1 MILYRLLLLAFPRR
15 VRREFGD
22 DMARLFEAQRRAA
35 RETGEGTARFWIR
48 AVADALVHGAAERIL
63 IARESLRTFALRAA
77 GAERGPGAPA
87 SDGVGGSDGAKPA
100 GRNWR
105 LMMRAF
111 THDLKH
117 AVRLLVRQPGVT
129 IVAIVTLALGI
140 GANAAIFSAVDAI
153 LLRPLPYED
162 PDRLVMVWE
171 KRQAEGVLDNLVAP
185 ADYVDWA
192 RMSSVFERMAAFGQT
207 TRDLTGSGDPIR
219 IGTGAV
225 TPAFFDVFR
234 IRMQLGRAFD
244 AAEGIQGRN
253 RVVILGHGLW
263 QRQFGSDATI
273 VGRTITLNGLP
284 FEVVGV
290 LPESFEFPDPTLE
303 MWTPLAF
310 EGTSEPLSRDT
321 HNFFVYARLKP
332 GVTLQ
337 QARAEMD
344 RLGGQLSSQYPE
356 TNRAHGIWVTSLGD
370 QITGP
375 MQRASAQAS
384 GLRSGL
390 LLLLA
395 AVGFVLLI
403 ACVNVANLLLARAA
417 GRRREMAVRAAI
429 GAGRA
434 RLAGQALTES
444 LVLGLAGG
452 VASLLVGYWG
462 IVALRDLTPS
472 DTQVVGLE
480 HLALDGR
487 VLVFALLLSIATGL
501 VFGLLP
507 AWHLAKQDVNM
518 ALKDG
523 GRTAGA
529 IRRRLRLALVVSE
542 IALASLLLVGAG
554 LTLRSFQTLLR
565 AQPGFASE
573 GVLTSVVALPGSRY
587 RTNDMLIAAVEQIQA
602 RFAAIPGVR
611 AVGATSLLP
620 LSGQDSR
627 RGVVVEGRVVPAN
640 TPTRAHP
647 RSVTPGYF
655 RAMGLQLVSGR
666 FFTDADG
673 ATAAPIAIV
682 NETMARSYWP
692 GRSPVGSRVRYT
704 GTKELREVVGVIR
717 DVRHWG
723 LDAPVNPEMYVP
735 YAQLPI
741 SGLTFAIAAQ
751 TEPASLT
758 STIREELRAFDPNL
772 PLSNVRTMSDVAA
785 RSVGARRAAMMLL
798 AVFGGLALILAA
810 AGIYGVMSHLVALRT
825 SEIGVRV
832 TLGARPLEL
841 MRLIL
846 QEGLAQ
852 TAIGLAIGL
861 AASVLIMRTFRT
873 MLYEV
878 SPADPL
884 TLTAVAVVLMMTAV
898 VACLIPA
905 RRAMRVDP
913 VEALRQ

>member
-1 MILYRLLLLAFPRR
+1 MSFYRLLLLAFPRR
-15 VRREFGD
+15 VRREFGE
-22 DMARLFEAQRRAA
+22 DMERLFESQRQAA
-35 RETGEGTARFWIR
+35 RDSGEGAARFWVSAILD
-48 AVADALVHGAAERIL
+48 AVVHGAAERIS
-63 IARESLRTFALRAA
+63 IARECSQVVARRLR
-77 GAERGPGAPA
+77 
-87 SDGVGGSDGAKPA
+87 D
-100 GRNWR
+100 WR
-105 LMMRAF
+105 PPMRAF
-111 THDLKH
+111 VHDLKH

-129 IVAIVTLALGI
+129 IIAIVTLSLGI

-153 LLRPLPYED
+153 LLRPLPYDE

-171 KRQAEGVLDNLVAP
+171 KRPAEGVLDNLVAA
-185 ADYVDWA
+185 ADYLDWA
-192 RMSSVFERMAAFGQT
+192 RMNTVFGSVAAFAQT

-219 IGTGAV
+219 LGTGAV

-234 IRMQLGRAFD
+234 IKMHLGRTFEV
-244 AAEGIQGRN
+244 AEGIQGRN
-253 RVVILGHGLW
+253 RVVILSHGLW
-263 QRQFGSDATI
+263 QRRFGSDPAI
-273 VGRTITLNGLP
+273 VGRTITLNGFS

-290 LPESFEFPDPTLE
+290 LPPTFVFPDPTLE

-310 EGTSEPLSRDT
+310 EGTPEPLSRDT
-321 HNFFVYARLKP
+321 HNYFVYGRMKP
-332 GVTLQ
+332 GVSLQ

-344 RLGGQLSSQYPE
+344 RLGAQLSSQYPE
-356 TNRAHGIWVTSLGD
+356 TNRTHGIWVTSLRD

-375 MQRASAQAS
+375 MQRSAAQAS
-384 GLRSGL
+384 SLRSGL

-452 VASLLVGYWG
+452 IAGLLVAHWG
-462 IVALRDLTPS
+462 IVAFRELTPQS
-472 DTQVVGLE
+472 TQLVGLE
-480 HLALDGR
+480 RLALDVR
-487 VLVFALLLSIATGL
+487 VSLFAFLLSVVTGL

-507 AWHLAKQDVNM
+507 AWHLAKQDVNL

-523 GRTAGA
+523 GRTAGMV
-529 IRRRLRLALVVSE
+529 RRRLRLALVVSE
-542 IALASLLLVGAG
+542 IALASLLLVSAG
-554 LTLRSFQTLLR
+554 LTLRSFQSVLR
-565 AQPGFASE
+565 AQPGFTSD
-573 GVLTSVVALPGSRY
+573 GVLTSVVTLPVSRY
-587 RTNDMLIAAVEQIQA
+587 RNNEMVVSAVEQIQS

-627 RGVVVEGRVVPAN
+627 RGIVVEGRVARPD

-647 RSVTPGYF
+647 RSVTAGYF
-655 RAMGLQLVSGR
+655 RAMGLQLTSGR
-666 FFTDADG
+666 FFTDADN
-673 ATAAPIAIV
+673 ANASPVAIV

-692 GRSPVGSRVRYT
+692 GKSPVGSRVRYT
-704 GTKELREVVGVIR
+704 GTQEVREVVGVIK

-723 LDAPVNPEMYVP
+723 IDVQVNPEMYVP

-741 SGLTFAIAAQ
+741 SSVTFAVAAQ
-751 TEPASLT
+751 VEPASLT
-758 STIREELRAFDPNL
+758 SAIREQLRAYDPNL
-772 PLSNVRTMSDVAA
+772 PLSNVRTMNEVAA
-785 RSVGARRAAMMLL
+785 RSVGARRAAMVLL
-798 AVFGGLALILAA
+798 AVFGVFALLLAA

-825 SEIGVRV
+825 SEIGVRM

-846 QEGLAQ
+846 QEGLLQ

-861 AASVLIMRTFRT
+861 GAAVLVMRMFKT

-878 SPADPL
+878 SPADPF
-884 TLTAVAVVLMMTAV
+884 TLMAVSVALLITAAL
-898 VACLIPA
+898 ACTIPA

-913 VEALRQ
+913 VQALRQ

>member
-1 MILYRLLLLAFPRR
+1 MSLYRLLLLAFPRR
-15 VRREFGD
+15 VRRDFGE
-22 DMARLFEAQRRAA
+22 DMERLFEAQRRAV
-35 RETGEGTARFWIR
+35 RESRDGAGRFWIS
-48 AVADALVHGAAERIL
+48 VVLDAFVHGTAERIS
-63 IARESLRTFALRAA
+63 IAGESLRAFWLRL
-77 GAERGPGAPA
+77 
-87 SDGVGGSDGAKPA
+87 
-100 GRNWR
+100 RNWR
-105 LMMRAF
+105 VLMAAF
-111 THDLKH
+111 AHDLKH

-129 IVAIVTLALGI
+129 IVAMVTLALGI

-153 LLRPLPYED
+153 LLRPLPYEE

-171 KRQAEGVLDNLVAP
+171 KRQAEGVLDNLVAA
-185 ADYVDWA
+185 ADYLDWA
-192 RMSSVFERMAAFGQT
+192 RMNTVFDSIAAFGQT
-207 TRDLTGSGDPIR
+207 TRDLTGSGDPVR
-219 IGTGAV
+219 LGTGAV

-234 IRMQLGRAFD
+234 IKMQLGRTFD
-244 AAEGIQGRN
+244 AGEGIQGRN
-253 RVVILGHGLW
+253 RVVILSHGAW
-263 QRQFGSDATI
+263 QRRFGSDPAI
-273 VGRTITLNGLP
+273 VGRTIMLNG
-284 FEVVGV
+284 FSYEIVGV
-290 LPESFEFPDPTLE
+290 LPVTFEFPDPTLE
-303 MWTPLAF
+303 IWTTLAF
-310 EGTSEPLSRDT
+310 EGTPEPPSRDT
-321 HNFFVYARLKP
+321 HNYFVYGRLKP
-332 GVTLQ
+332 GVSLQ
-337 QARAEMD
+337 QARVEMD
-344 RLGGQLSSQYPE
+344 RLGNQLSIQYPE
-356 TNRAHGIWVTSLGD
+356 TNRTHGIWVTNLRD
-370 QITGP
+370 QIAGP
-375 MQRASAQAS
+375 MQRSAAQAS

-395 AVGFVLLI
+395 AVAFVLLI

-429 GAGRA
+429 GAGRS
-434 RLAGQALTES
+434 RLAAQALTES

-452 VASLLVGYWG
+452 IAGLLVGYWG
-462 IVALRDLTPS
+462 IVALREFAPKGA
-472 DTQVVGLE
+472 QIVGLE

-487 VLVFALLLSIATGL
+487 VLAFAFLLSIVTGL

-507 AWHLAKQDVNM
+507 AFQLAKQDVNL

-523 GRTAGA
+523 GRTAGS

-565 AQPGFASE
+565 AQPGFTSD
-573 GVLTSVVALPGSRY
+573 GVLTSVVALPISRY
-587 RTNDMLIAAVEQIQA
+587 RNNETLVTAVEQIEG

-627 RGVVVEGRVVPAN
+627 RGVVVEGRVAPPD

-655 RAMGLQLVSGR
+655 RAMGIQLVSGR
-666 FFTDADG
+666 FFTDADR
-673 ATAAPIAIV
+673 ATAPPVAIV

-692 GRSPVGSRVRYT
+692 GKSPVGSRVRYT
-704 GTKELREVVGVIR
+704 GTQEIREVVGVIR

-723 LDAPVNPEMYVP
+723 LDAQVNPEMYVP
-735 YAQLPI
+735 YPQLPI
-741 SGLTFAIAAQ
+741 SGVTFAVAAQ
-751 TEPASLT
+751 SGVPASL
-758 STIREELRAFDPNL
+758 SSAIREELRAFDPNL

-785 RSVGARRAAMMLL
+785 RSVGGRRAAMVLL
-798 AVFGGLALILAA
+798 AVFGVFALVLAA

-846 QEGLAQ
+846 QEGLVQ

-861 AASVLIMRTFRT
+861 GASVLVMRGFQT

-878 SPADPL
+878 NPADPF
-884 TLTAVAVVLMMTAV
+884 TLITVAVVLMITAA
-898 VACLIPA
+898 VACAIPA

-913 VEALRQ
+913 VQALRH